1 MNKIDTI
8 IHNINQSSDEEV
20 ALKEFK
26 QFVENTM
33 EEMFN
38 AEETLGCN
46 MSYEPFIVN
55 VELNG
60 HKFILGPC
68 AKEYNGLN
76 DYIDYMISEI

>member
-1 MNKIDTI
+1 MSKVDPI
-8 IHNINQSSDEEV
+8 IHNINQSVDDEA

-26 QFVENTM
+26 SFVEATM
-33 EEMFN
+33 EEMFV
-38 AEETLGCN
+38 AEEKLGCN
-46 MSYEPFIVN
+46 LSYDPFIVS

-68 AKEYNGLN
+68 AKEYNGLL